1 MDDQSH
7 PQLLSGLQ
15 VLDRG
20 TTEVQIGLDP
30 RHAVVASGLA
40 PAVIEALRALDGRR
54 TVRNL
59 LEIAGEHTA
68 ELKTLL
74 DELYRRGL
82 LREAESPK
90 NRGGETGLWALRA
103 GHRDDRERA
112 RRRQCAVVVRGEG
125 RLAAAVSALLAT
137 AGVGHIDVVADGTV
151 GVDDLGAGLSEGDLG
166 VARRQA
172 IAEVVRRVDPT
183 IATTR
188 LFGDRKPDLVLL
200 TDAVVPAPE
209 VLAELMATK
218 TTHLPVR
225 VRDGIG
231 IVGPLVVP
239 GRTSCLN
246 CADLHRTER
255 DQSWPRIAGQ
265 LAGRALPACLAD
277 VHSCASLAAAQT
289 LRALCAEREPPP
301 VWNTTL
307 EFDAFAGTVKNRWWP
322 PHGKCHCRG
331 R

>member
-7 PQLLSGLQ
+7 PQLLPGLQ
-15 VLDRG
+15 VLERG
-20 TTEVQIGLDP
+20 TAEVQIGLDP
-30 RHAVVASGLA
+30 RHAVVAGGLD
-40 PAVIEALRALDGRR
+40 PEVIEALRALDGRR
-54 TVRNL
+54 TLRNL
-59 LEIAGEHTA
+59 LEIAGEHT
-68 ELKTLL
+68 EEFKQLL
-74 DELYRRGL
+74 TGLHRRGL
-82 LREAESPK
+82 LREADPK

-112 RRRQCAVVVRGEG
+112 RRRHCAVVVRGEG
-125 RLAAAVSALLAT
+125 RLATAVAALLAT

-151 GVDDLGAGLSEGDLG
+151 GVGDLG
-166 VARRQA
+166 TGLAEHDLGTSRRQA
-172 IAEVVRRVDPT
+172 IAEAVHRVDPT

-209 VLAELMATK
+209 VLAELMAAK
-218 TTHLPVR
+218 TAHLPVR
-225 VRDGIG
+225 IRDGIG

-239 GRTSCLN
+239 GRTSCLT
-246 CADLHRTER
+246 CADLHRTEL

-265 LAGRALPACLAD
+265 LAGRALQACLAD
-277 VHSCASLAAAQT
+277 VQSCAALAAAQT
-289 LRALCAEREPPP
+289 LRALCADREPPP

-307 EFDAFAGTVKNRWWP
+307 ELDAYAGTVKNRWWP
-322 PHGKCHCRG
+322 PHAKCQCRA